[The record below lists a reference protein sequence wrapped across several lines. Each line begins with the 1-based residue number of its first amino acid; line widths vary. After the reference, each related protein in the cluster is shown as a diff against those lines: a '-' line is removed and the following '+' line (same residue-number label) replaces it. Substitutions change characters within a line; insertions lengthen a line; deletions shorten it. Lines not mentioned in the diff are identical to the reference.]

1 MAKVLFFC
9 FILSLL
15 YACTSIYLIVI
26 FKSVISSRSSICDSY
41 NFIIHKHTKH
51 THAHNHTH
59 TYMHTQTV
67 SRTQPVIPA
76 PDAALE
82 DEDLPGE
89 DPVPLLLQVEV
100 MGVLQEHLTYNK
112 NSLSMSIKNIIKL
125 SVDTTHIKSY
135 QSNNNQLFYT
145 YTIGI
150 LKCPYI

>member
-1 MAKVLFFC
+1 M
-9 FILSLL
+9 IHTILL
-15 YACTSIYLIVI
+15 YT
-26 FKSVISSRSSICDSY
+26 
-41 NFIIHKHTKH
+41 NTPNTPTHT
-51 THAHNHTH
+51 TTH

-67 SRTQPVIPA
+67 ARTQPVIPA